1 MFQDGLDF
9 LHIAGKFFSS
19 ELASEISLW
28 AHPKA
33 PQELR
38 ILRMSL
44 GISGGLNLDLRSW
57 EGPEL
62 LSAQLPGGTVVLK

>member
-38 ILRMSL
+38 ILGCL
-44 GISGGLNLDLRSW
+44 CISGGLNLDLRSW